1 MEAAQVGTCG
11 RATDVFP
18 GGGDNANAWAS
29 LGADDQ
35 DEWIEVGFA
44 QPMQASAVEIYETFN
59 PGSISAIELID
70 AGGEHRT
77 AYQGAPGATGKTA
90 NKLRA
95 EITCTGSPIV
105 AVRVK
110 LASAMVPGWNELD
123 AIGLVPCAD

>member
-1 MEAAQVGTCG
+1 M
-11 RATDVFP
+11 FP